1 MITTVTFCTGQSSH
15 SSPILSR
22 SFDERIRMSKR
33 YFGGD
38 SMWNVTMI
46 NFLRKSISPGPIQGL
61 TMSCRQDLEEIKVQV
76 LPESAFA
83 LEGEMIFHHRLILHE
98 KLIWNK
104 SWANLERVL
113 WLSKRFRK
121 DQPIISL
128 NFPSLWSI
136 LLLSP
141 IPPRLFGPSTPSSPP
156 VNWGSANQT
165 DLYSMRT
172 SASLRKE

>member
-61 TMSCRQDLEEIKVQV
+61 TRSCRQDLEEIKVQV

-136 LLLSP
+136 LFKESTTSEAVWTLHPFKSPGQLGFCKSNGPLL
-141 IPPRLFGPSTPSSPP
+141 
-156 VNWGSANQT
+156 NAH
-165 DLYSMRT
+165 
-172 SASLRKE
+172 LRFS